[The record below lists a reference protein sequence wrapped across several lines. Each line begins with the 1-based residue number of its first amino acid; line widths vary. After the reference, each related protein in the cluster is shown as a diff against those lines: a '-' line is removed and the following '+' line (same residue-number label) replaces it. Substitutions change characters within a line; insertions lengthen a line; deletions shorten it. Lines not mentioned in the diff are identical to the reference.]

1 MPAYNTNLL
10 NPFATNP
17 TNLGASLSS
26 VALTASSGS
35 APFYYATLSAV
46 GSISG
51 KAVVGLAFNKN
62 GTLTGILTALSA
74 GAGNVFK
81 VDTSYNGKEMSFILA
96 DNSTTQFTCNTAKAS
111 NYTASTQLLS
121 AITFNGSIWP
131 EKQRLWNLNG

>member
-17 TNLGASLSS
+17 TNLGASLS
-26 VALTASSGS
+26 ALSGTSSN
-35 APFYYATLSAV
+35 FHAV
-46 GSISG
+46 LNSLGTISG
-51 KAVVGLAFNKN
+51 KQVVGLAFNKN
-62 GTLTGILTALSA
+62 TTLNNSLTSLSA
-74 GAGNVFK
+74 ATGNVFK
-81 VDTSYNGKEMSFILA
+81 VDTSYNGTEMAFILA

-111 NYTASTQLLS
+111 NYTTQTQLLS